1 MKSTNTR
8 NQILD
13 TAQALIQTVGL
24 NAMSYADISE
34 AVGIRKA
41 SIHYY
46 FPSKEDLLGALLE
59 RYRPEFLRS
68 VDSILATSESAEVKL
83 RHYCGLFEST
93 LSSGEQD
100 KACLCGMLGA
110 EVKTLNSFL
119 SDQIAQFYQDNELRL
134 TQLLSEGVATG
145 DFKFS
150 GHTTAMA
157 QLIFALLEGELLIAR
172 AYKGVPHFQGVVE
185 QLIQL
190 VKA

>member
-8 NQILD
+8 IKILD

-46 FPSKEDLLGALLE
+46 FPTKENLLVALLE
-59 RYRPEFLRS
+59 RYRLEFLRL
-68 VDSILATSESAEVKL
+68 VDNILASTDSAEVKL
-83 RHYCGLFEST
+83 RRYCELFETT

-110 EVKTLNSFL
+110 EVKTLNSPL
-119 SDQIAQFYQDNELRL
+119 SEQIAQFYQDNELRL
-134 TQLLSEGVATG
+134 TQLLNEGLATG
-145 DFKFS
+145 VFKFS
-150 GHTTAMA
+150 GTTEAMA
-157 QLIFALLEGELLIAR
+157 QLIFSLLEGELLIAR
-172 AYKGVPHFQGVVE
+172 AYQGVPHFQGVVE
-185 QLIQL
+185 QLIEL